1 MQTCQ
6 IVINTFIPCLPL
18 CLLVNAIKRTVFK
31 MLLLKVQK
39 LQMRLKYCEDEV
51 KNEKCVTDAKD
62 AEMESVR

>member
-1 MQTCQ
+1 
-6 IVINTFIPCLPL
+6 
-18 CLLVNAIKRTVFK
+18 

-51 KNEKCVTDAKD
+51 KNEKCVTDAKA